1 MDLKEIIKN
10 LTTKSGISGD
20 EFSAS
25 EYACELLNN
34 YLDCHIDCFGNVY
47 GESKNFDEKKPTI
60 LLDAHIDE
68 IGMIVTYI
76 TDEGFLKVSNCGGV
90 DARLLLAQE
99 VDVLCESQIINGV
112 ITSTPPHLETDNTKA
127 PEIKDIFVDIGMSK
141 EQAET
146 IVSLG
151 DRVYIKNPFIS
162 LQGNKITSNALDD
175 RSGVASILYALEL
188 LKDKENK
195 YNIAVLFSCQEEVGE
210 IGAEIGSYNVE
221 PDLAIAVDVSF
232 AKTNGE
238 SPCDCGEMGKGP
250 MIGVAPTLSRE
261 MSNDLISIAKSNKI
275 PYQVEVMSGKTG
287 TNADAIGVVKGG
299 VKTCTV
305 SIPLKYMHTPVE
317 VVSIEDV
324 ENTGKLIAKFCEGE
338 Y

>member
-10 LTTKSGISGD
+10 LTSKNGISGD
-20 EFSAS
+20 EFPAS
-25 EYACELLNN
+25 KCACELLDE
-34 YLDCHIDCFGNVY
+34 YLDCRVDSFGNVY
-47 GESKNFDEKKPTI
+47 GEPKYFDEKKPTI

-90 DARLLLAQE
+90 DTRVLLAQE
-99 VDVLCESQIINGV
+99 VEILCEEKIIKGV

-127 PEIKDIFVDIGMSK
+127 SEINDIFVDIGLSK
-141 EQAET
+141 EQAER

-151 DRVYIKNPFIS
+151 DRVYINNDFTS
-162 LQGNKITSNALDD
+162 LEKDKITSNALDD

-188 LKDKENK
+188 LKDIECKC
-195 YNIAVLFSCQEEVGE
+195 NIAVLFSCQEEVGE
-210 IGAEIGSYNVE
+210 IGAEIGAYNVA
-221 PDLAIAVDVSF
+221 PDMAIAVDVSF
-232 AKTNGE
+232 AKTTGE
-238 SPCDCGEMGKGP
+238 SPCDCGEMCKGP
-250 MIGVAPTLSRE
+250 MIGVAPTLSKE
-261 MSNDLISIAKSNKI
+261 VSKALINTAKANNI
-275 PYQVEVMSGKTG
+275 PYQIEVMNGKTG
-287 TNADAIGVVKGG
+287 TNADAITVSKGG

-317 VVSIEDV
+317 VVSIVDV
-324 ENTGKLIAKFCEGE
+324 ENTGKLIAKFCESG